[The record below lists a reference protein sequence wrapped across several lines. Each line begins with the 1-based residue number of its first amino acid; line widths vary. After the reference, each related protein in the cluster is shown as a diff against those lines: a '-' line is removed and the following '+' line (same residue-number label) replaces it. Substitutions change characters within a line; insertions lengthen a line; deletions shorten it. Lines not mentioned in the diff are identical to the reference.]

1 MRFIYRE
8 EHIVYVDHE
17 IELSDEELIESGVNP
32 HDNSEIK
39 EHIKLNFNNLN
50 PDSTEWWVSLQNSD
64 YKQMVGI
71 RPGESDSEQEI
82 EWIE

>member
-8 EHIVYVDHE
+8 EHTVYVDHE

-39 EHIKLNFNNLN
+39 EHIKLNFINLN

-64 YKQMVGI
+64 YNQKVGI
-71 RPGESDSEQEI
+71 RPGDSDSEQEI
-82 EWIE
+82 DWIE